1 MTIHEDLTSGLA
13 HESVPA
19 GGAADGVRSRPAWGT
34 VAIVLGVLALLVIV
48 GLSLIRSQE
57 GPVAVGATAPSFEL
71 TTFDGELLTL
81 DQLEGRVVLVNFWA
95 SWCLPCE
102 DEAAELEQAYR
113 EYGPQGVVFLGV
125 NYVDTEPEAMAYL
138 DKFDITYPNG
148 PDLGTRI
155 AQAFRIRG
163 VPETFVIGR
172 DGMITSVMKG
182 PYPSLAAIE
191 AALQTALTP

>member
-1 MTIHEDLTSGLA
+1 
-13 HESVPA
+13 
-19 GGAADGVRSRPAWGT
+19 
-34 VAIVLGVLALLVIV
+34 
-48 GLSLIRSQE
+48 
-57 GPVAVGATAPSFEL
+57 
-71 TTFDGELLTL
+71 
-81 DQLEGRVVLVNFWA
+81 
-95 SWCLPCE
+95 
-102 DEAAELEQAYR
+102 
-113 EYGPQGVVFLGV
+113 
-125 NYVDTEPEAMAYL
+125 VDTEPEAMAYL